1 MPQLPTKQLGIL
13 IAIVVGLLAQ
23 HFGIPWWEAT
33 VLVFLIALGIFANI
47 D

>member
-1 MPQLPTKQLGIL
+1 MPQLPTKQVGTIL
-13 IAIVVGLLAQ
+13 IAVVLGLLAQ

-33 VLVFLIALGIFANI
+33 VVVFLIALVVII